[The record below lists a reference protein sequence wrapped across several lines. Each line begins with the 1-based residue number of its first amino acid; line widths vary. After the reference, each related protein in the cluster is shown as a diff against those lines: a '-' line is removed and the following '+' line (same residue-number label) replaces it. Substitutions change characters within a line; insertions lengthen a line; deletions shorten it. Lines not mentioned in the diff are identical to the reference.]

1 MRTRVRN
8 CGWLGALTVLLLA
21 TSLLAA
27 EKRERPARIGQINP
41 NAETVEM
48 FAAIAKGDIAVK
60 LIPKNST
67 ECNVLIENKTKK
79 PLNVKLPDAFAGV
92 PVLGQVGAPMGGAR
106 GGGGGGRGG
115 SGRSGGGSNGGGSQG
130 MGGGMGG
137 MMGGG
142 GGGGGGMWGLPPEQ
156 VGKFKVPTVCLDH
169 GKAEP
174 RPAVPYEI
182 KPIESY
188 TTKSGVREL
197 CEMLGTGQLNQRS
210 AQAAA
215 WHLNNGMS
223 WEELANKHVRRASGM
238 TQPYFAPAE
247 LQAGM
252 QIAASAVHT
261 AKQRE
266 KPAKSNPKTGDS
278 LSSSGR

>member
-1 MRTRVRN
+1 MRTSVRN
-8 CGWLGALTVLLLA
+8 WSWLGALTVLLLA

-27 EKRERPARIGQINP
+27 EKRERPTRIGQINP

-48 FAAIAKGDIAVK
+48 FAAIASGDIAVK

-92 PVLGQVGAPMGGAR
+92 PVLGQVAAGGAP
-106 GGGGGGRGG
+106 GGGRGG
-115 SGRSGGGSNGGGSQG
+115 GHGGSSGRNGSSGGNQG
-130 MGGGMGG
+130 TGGGMGG

-142 GGGGGGMWGLPPEQ
+142 GGGGGMWGLAPEQ

-182 KPIESY
+182 RPIDSY

-197 CEMLGTGQLNQRS
+197 CQMLGSGQLGQRA

-223 WEELANKHVRRASGM
+223 WEELANKQVHRANGM
-238 TQPYFAPAE
+238 TQPYFSPAE
-247 LQAGM
+247 IQAGM

-261 AKQRE
+261 AKERE
-266 KPAKSNPKTGDS
+266 KPAPTSPTNNARS
-278 LSSSGR
+278 LSGSGN